1 VAIVAIFGGKP
12 LVGDQALHPMRK
24 LSPSTQM
31 FAKAVPMM
39 ASRAASEEMLNDE
52 IKSSSPELDLALELI
67 RPDQRIDLLASLR

>member
-1 VAIVAIFGGKP
+1 
-12 LVGDQALHPMRK
+12 
-24 LSPSTQM
+24 
-31 FAKAVPMM
+31 MM